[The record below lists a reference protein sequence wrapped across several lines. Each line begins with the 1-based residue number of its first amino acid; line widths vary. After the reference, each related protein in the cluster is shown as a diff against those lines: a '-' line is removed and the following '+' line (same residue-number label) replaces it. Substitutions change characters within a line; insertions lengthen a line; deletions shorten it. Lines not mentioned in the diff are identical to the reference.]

1 MGLKLSCT
9 CYPAVKDGHPFVH
22 WIAYFFSKCF
32 YTPTEVTS
40 FVLGLMNIGCWLV
53 AQVPQVVENF
63 VARDGGALSLGFMFL
78 WLLGD
83 ITNLIG
89 CIYTHQLP
97 TQLYTSIYFCCMD
110 VVMLSQIF
118 GFAACRKYRLCGLQ
132 PLPPREPA
140 LVDVPSPGLPADEE
154 PLLAGRKSPA
164 LYHSTDAGAAHSVSI
179 NDDPGDGDASRSMK
193 FLSTGA
199 LMLGGAALLSLGTF
213 TGVRALQGPSAAAT
227 DGTQG
232 GHVFAALGNSSSME
246 SWSSSSSSSSGL
258 PSCEV
263 DPVLST
269 HERIIGDVS
278 AWVCFVC
285 YFFGRVPQIVLNYQ
299 RKATEGLS
307 FMMFFFAAL
316 ANVFYGTSIV
326 IMPMDPHSSTF
337 WESTLPYILGSY
349 GCILPSVVVLWQF
362 FHYRKGARDSRD
374 STTIVTTTI
383 E

>member
-9 CYPAVKDGHPFVH
+9 CYPGVKDGHPFAH
-22 WIAYFFSKCF
+22 WIALVFRKCY

-83 ITNLIG
+83 ITNLVG

-97 TQLYTSIYFCCMD
+97 TQLYTSIYYCCMD
-110 VVMLSQIF
+110 VIMLSQIF

-132 PLPPREPA
+132 PRPAATPA
-140 LVDVPSPGLPADEE
+140 LVDVPSPGLPESEE
-154 PLLAGRKSPA
+154 PLLAGRTSPA
-164 LYHSTDAGAAHSVSI
+164 LYHSTDAGAAAAHSVSI
-179 NDDPGDGDASRSMK
+179 NDDGDGNGDASRSMK
-193 FLSTGA
+193 FFSTGA
-199 LMLGGAALLSLGTF
+199 LVLGGAALLSLGTL
-213 TGVRALQGPSAAAT
+213 TGVRALQGAAPA
-227 DGTQG
+227 GAGAQG
-232 GHVFAALGNSSSME
+232 GHVFAALGANSSGASSTE
-246 SWSSSSSSSSGL
+246 SWSSGSGL

-263 DPVLST
+263 DPVLSLS
-269 HERIIGDVS
+269 ERIIGDVS

-285 YFFGRVPQIVLNYQ
+285 YFFGRVPQIVLNYR

-307 FMMFFFAAL
+307 FMMFFFAL
-316 ANVFYGTSIV
+316 LGNVFYGTSIV
-326 IMPMDPHSSTF
+326 IMPMNPHSSFF

-362 FHYRKGARDSRD
+362 FHYRKSARRQ
-374 STTIVTTTI
+374 
-383 E
+383 